1 MPRPSERRV
10 LVMSDIRQESS
21 GTTADGT
28 RTFRVEMLTR
38 VEGEGRFHLK
48 VKDGQVQEAILNIFE
63 PPRFFEGFL
72 VGRSLFEAP
81 DITARIC
88 GICPVTYQMS
98 STRALEGILGIQ
110 TTPEIRRLRRLMYCA
125 EWIESHALH
134 VFLLHAPDFMGY
146 GSALEMAVDHGPVVE
161 MALRM
166 KKVGNTLLEVMGGR
180 AIHPVSVRVGGFSK
194 TPRPWRL
201 KALLPE
207 LEWGLQAAQQTVEL
221 TNGLPMLDFEQ
232 PYTFVSLD
240 GEADYPIE
248 WGDQIAVTG
257 RDPVPV
263 EEFEKVFLEE
273 QVERSPALHAR
284 LPDGTPYLT
293 GPMARLSLFPDKLHP
308 LAQEALE
315 RTGMAV
321 PVLNPYRSIVVR
333 SIELVQAFADALDII
348 REYEGAEPPYLEA
361 PLRAGEG
368 VGATEAPRGLQ
379 YQRYRVDDAGII
391 QDVRI
396 VPPTS
401 QNQPRIEADLAGLG
415 PEILAMD
422 HAEATLR
429 CEQLIRAYDP
439 CISCATHFL
448 KLEIERE

>member
-1 MPRPSERRV
+1 MSEVTREAP
-10 LVMSDIRQESS
+10 DS
-21 GTTADGT
+21 GVGGT

-38 VEGEGRFHLK
+38 VEGEGRFLLR
-48 VKDGQVQEAILNIFE
+48 VKDGEVEEATLTIFE

-72 VGRSLFEAP
+72 VGRSLFEVP

-88 GICPVTYQMS
+88 GICPVTYQMTS
-98 STRALEGILGIQ
+98 AQALERILGIHP
-110 TTPEIRRLRRLMYCA
+110 TAEIRRLRRLMYCA

-134 VFLLHAPDFMGY
+134 VFVLHAPDFLGY
-146 GSALEMAVDHGPVVE
+146 HSALEMAKDHGPLVE

-166 KKVGNTLLEVMGGR
+166 KKAGNTLLEILGGR
-180 AIHPVSVRVGGFSK
+180 AIHPVSARVGGFTR
-194 TPRPWRL
+194 TPRPRRL
-201 KALLPE
+201 KSHLPE
-207 LEWGLQAAQQTVEL
+207 LEWGLEAAREAVEVL
-221 TNGLPMLDFEQ
+221 NGLPMLGFEQ

-240 GEADYPIE
+240 GGSEYPID
-248 WGDQIAVTG
+248 WGEQIAVTG
-257 RDPVPV
+257 REPVPV
-263 EEFEKVFLEE
+263 EEFENVFLET
-273 QVERSPALHAR
+273 QVPRSPALHAR

-333 SIELVQAFADALDII
+333 GVELVQAFADAVDII
-348 REYEGAEPPYLEA
+348 REYEGADPPYLEA

-368 VGATEAPRGLQ
+368 MAATEAPRGLQ
-379 YQRYRVDDAGII
+379 YQRHRIDDAGHILES
-391 QDVRI
+391 RI

-401 QNQPRIEADLAGLG
+401 QNQARIEADLVGLAQ
-415 PEILAMD
+415 EILPLGD
-422 HAEATLR
+422 AEATLR

>member
-1 MPRPSERRV
+1 
-10 LVMSDIRQESS
+10 MSPDGS
-21 GTTADGT
+21 GTTGPTVNGT

-38 VEGEGRFHLK
+38 VEGEGRFHLQ
-48 VKDGQVQEAILNIFE
+48 VKDGEVQKATLDIFE

-72 VGRSLFEAP
+72 VGRSLFEVP

-88 GICPVTYQMS
+88 GICPVTYQAT
-98 STRALEGILGIQ
+98 STGVMEKILGIE
-110 TTPEIRRLRRLMYCA
+110 TSREIRRLRRLMYCA

-134 VFLLHAPDFMGY
+134 VFLLHAPDFLGY
-146 GSALEMAVDHGPVVE
+146 ANALEMARDHKGLVE
-161 MALRM
+161 MGLRM
-166 KKVGNTLLEVMGGR
+166 KKAGNTLLEVMGGR
-180 AIHPVSVRVGGFSK
+180 AIHPVSWRVGGFSRVPSPGK
-194 TPRPWRL
+194 LR
-201 KALLPE
+201 ALLPE
-207 LEWGLQAAQQTVEL
+207 LEWGLGAAQETVQI
-221 TNGLPMLDFEQ
+221 TNGLPMLGFDQ
-232 PYTFVSLD
+232 PYVFVSLD
-240 GEADYPIE
+240 GGHEYPIE
-248 WGDQIAVTG
+248 WGEQIAITD

-293 GPMARLSLFPDKLHP
+293 GPMARLSLFSHKLHP
-308 LAQEALE
+308 LAREALE
-315 RTGMAV
+315 RAGMGL

-333 SIELVQAFADALDII
+333 AIELVQAFADAVDIV
-348 REYEGAEPPYLEA
+348 RDYAGADPPYLEA
-361 PLRAGEG
+361 PIRAGEAAA
-368 VGATEAPRGLQ
+368 ATEAPRGLQ
-379 YQRYRVDDAGII
+379 YQRHRVDERGL
-391 QDVRI
+391 VLESRI

-415 PEILAMD
+415 PELLAMD

-448 KLEIERE
+448 KLEIDGDR

>member
-1 MPRPSERRV
+1 
-10 LVMSDIRQESS
+10 
-21 GTTADGT
+21 
-28 RTFRVEMLTR
+28 MLTR
-38 VEGEGRFHLK
+38 VEGEGRFHLT
-48 VKDGQVQEAILNIFE
+48 VKDGQVRQATLDIFE

-72 VGRSLFEAP
+72 VGRSLFEVP

-98 STRALEGILGIQ
+98 STRALEKILGIE
-110 TTPEIRRLRRLMYCA
+110 TTPQIRKLRRLMYCA

-134 VFLLHAPDFMGY
+134 VFLLHAPDFLGY
-146 GSALEMAVDHGPVVE
+146 GNALEMARDHKALVE

-194 TPRPWRL
+194 VPSPPRLR
-201 KALLPE
+201 ALLPE
-207 LEWGLQAAQQTVEL
+207 LEWGLGAAQEAVEV

-232 PYTFVSLD
+232 PYVFVSLD
-240 GEADYPIE
+240 GGGDYPLE
-248 WGDQIAVTG
+248 WGDRIAVSG

-263 EEFEKVFLEE
+263 EDFERVFLEE
-273 QVERSPALHAR
+273 QVQRSPALHAR

-293 GPMARLSLFPDKLHP
+293 GPMARLSLFADKLHP
-308 LAQEALE
+308 LAREALE
-315 RTGMAV
+315 RSGMRL

-333 SIELVQAFADALDII
+333 AVELVQAFADAVDII
-348 REYEGAEPPYLEA
+348 RGYDGADPPYLEA
-361 PLRAGEG
+361 PLKAGEG
-368 VGATEAPRGLQ
+368 TGATEAPRGLQ
-379 YQRYRVDDAGII
+379 YQRYRVNGRGIV
-391 QDVRI
+391 QEARI

-422 HAEATLR
+422 HAQATLR